1 MKKLYR
7 VFIFLLIICYFW
19 LCWWGIFAQE
29 NPVQSSLKGFLS
41 TTEWKVVIQKEW
53 KVVIQKANEIVN
65 KQQEQQQKANEIANK
80 QQEQQ
85 QKQECPNWCCWIK
98 LNTNFPII
106 WNCIETKKDA
116 STNPTNAFPMMMW
129 VITQIVVSL
138 ILVVCFILIIVAW
151 VKRASDDPKWW
162 KELLQKVAIT
172 VILLWLTWVILKA
185 INPVFFS

>member
-41 TTEWKVVIQKEW
+41 TTEWKVVIQK
-53 KVVIQKANEIVN
+53 ANEIVN
-65 KQQEQQQKANEIANK
+65 KQQEQQQKANEIVNK

-129 VITQIVVSL
+129 AITQIVVSL

>member
-1 MKKLYR
+1 MKRKLLSYLLVWLFS
-7 VFIFLLIICYFW
+7 VFIWWYFMYVEAAW
-19 LCWWGIFAQE
+19 SNGNSMEDDVIWWNWWWTQWSQWWTQWSQWWTLWNETIDWWTLNE
-29 NPVQSSLKGFLS
+29 
-41 TTEWKVVIQKEW
+41 VVVTPEK
-53 KVVIQKANEIVN
+53 KCN
-65 KQQEQQQKANEIANK
+65 
-80 QQEQQ
+80 
-85 QKQECPNWCCWIK
+85 WIK
-98 LNTNFPII
+98 LNTDFPII